1 MNRIDKNLAPKAAR
15 FKDGFYTVRDG
26 LRLHFRDYPGPID
39 RPPLLCLPGLTRNA
53 RDFEAF
59 AERWSPRFRV
69 IAVEF
74 RGRGESDR
82 DPDPSR
88 YMPVTYAHD
97 TIALLDHL
105 GVADAIFVGTSLGGL
120 VTMLMTVL
128 DEDRIAASIINDVGP
143 ELEEGG
149 LERIRAY
156 VRTYV
161 SKDRG
166 FADWDEIASA
176 VIASGRGLP
185 RHYGREDWLRAVRR
199 LASLKDGVIRF
210 DYDVAIAQP
219 FETNAPTPQ
228 ADMWPLFRALA
239 KRPLLL
245 IRGAESDLLGDKTF
259 ARMIEQA
266 PGAAFVEV
274 PGVGHAPDLDEPT
287 AVAAVEAFLD
297 RVAPLTEG

>member
-1 MNRIDKNLAPKAAR
+1 MSNR

-39 RPPLLCLPGLTRNA
+39 APPLLCLPGLTRNA

-69 IAVEF
+69 IAVDF

-82 DPDPSR
+82 DPDTSR
-88 YMPVTYAHD
+88 YIPLTYAHD

-120 VTMLMTVL
+120 VTMLMAAL
-128 DEDRIAASIINDVGP
+128 DEDRIAAAILNDVGP

-149 LERIRAY
+149 LERIR
-156 VRTYV
+156 TYV
-161 SKDRG
+161 GKDRR
-166 FADWDEIASA
+166 FADWDEAARA
-176 VIASGRGLP
+176 VAANGRGLP
-185 RHYGREDWLRAVRR
+185 RHYGDDDWLRAARR
-199 LASLKDGVIRF
+199 LASRKDGEIRF
-210 DYDVAIAQP
+210 DYDMAIAQP
-219 FETNAPTPQ
+219 FEATGPTPQ
-228 ADMWPLFRALA
+228 VDMWPLFRALA

-245 IRGAESDLLGDKTF
+245 IRGTESDLVGAVVF
-259 ARMIEQA
+259 AKMREQA

-274 PGVGHAPDLDEPT
+274 PGAGHAPDLDEP
-287 AVAAVEAFLD
+287 AAIAAVESFLA
-297 RVAPLTEG
+297 RLEP